1 MTPALF
7 ATIDFRPVV
16 PAGYVALLGVAAAA
30 LVAYISAKAP
40 RSVGAADKVGLFVLR
55 ALFFGSLL
63 MLLLNPGRLSRYQPE
78 EEKPA
83 VVWMVDRS
91 KSMAVEDADGRS
103 RLAAAS
109 RIAEQHVA
117 DRAEGR
123 LTHKVF
129 LFDSR
134 VREVAPSGLDSAA
147 PRSAAT
153 NIPGALEDMFRA
165 IPPGVR
171 VPAVFLLSD
180 GIQTVEANRRR
191 ALVMA
196 SSRRTRIYPVLVGG
210 DVAARDVAVHVL
222 GGRKVSFVGH
232 PVNIN
237 VELSHKS
244 LKPRAITVRLLR
256 AAQGRKAPRV
266 VAGKQ
271 VETTG
276 TGARTL
282 SFEVKNDKPGF
293 YRYVIETDPLDGE
306 FNRQNNRDQTDVIT
320 LNEKI
325 RVLLVEGNPYW
336 ETKYLVQLLQKDP
349 SINIKAIFM
358 LARGRAFEV
367 GEIDEAA
374 AQDGKEK
381 NEALSF
387 PETIEE
393 LRKYN
398 LVILGQDV
406 RFLIGPRHAAL
417 LENFLYDHGGA
428 LLFARGKPFSGEFPQ
443 LARLEPV
450 VWSDR
455 LTGLSGRLMPTEL
468 GLRLPL
474 FQYDLKEPLP
484 ETMRRL
490 PKVSP
495 RHQVRR
501 LKSFSEV
508 LAQTTTDTGDQPVP
522 ALIVRKMGQGVV
534 ATVNAEGLWR
544 WDFMPPRLKQYR
556 RVYPTFWGQLIRWMA
571 LRSDFLPGQDIS
583 FRSSGVIFRPGQLIQ
598 FTVAQR
604 FRGRRLLKPVIRI
617 FRMNE
622 AGGRTKVVQTLVPG
636 RSRSHANIWHAMCFL
651 EQPGSYE
658 ARLFDGEKLHEKMTL
673 ALTVKPRANETS
685 ELSAD
690 PAYLQT
696 IARQTGGRLLAA
708 NEIGEVIRGLELGQA
723 PAARERKRWR
733 LGWDSPLFLLGA
745 AACAALEW
753 TWRRR
758 RGLQ

>member
-7 ATIDFRPVV
+7 ATIDFQPVI
-16 PAGYVALLGVAAAA
+16 PAGYIALLAVVATA
-30 LVAYISAKAP
+30 LMVYITAKVP
-40 RSVGAADKVGLFVLR
+40 RSVRTADKVGLFLLR

-63 MLLLNPGRLSRYQPE
+63 MLLLNPGRLFRFHPE

-83 VVWMVDRS
+83 IVWLIDRS
-91 KSMAVEDADGRS
+91 KSMAIEDADGRS
-103 RLAAAS
+103 RLRAA
-109 RIAEQHVA
+109 RKIAEQHVA

-129 LFDSR
+129 LFDNR
-134 VREVAPSGLDSAA
+134 VREIAPGGLDSAA
-147 PRSAAT
+147 PRNAGT

-165 IPPGVR
+165 VPPGVR

-180 GIQTVEANRRR
+180 GIQTVEADRKR

-210 DVAARDVAVHVL
+210 DVAAKDVSVHVL

-232 PVNIN
+232 PVNVN
-237 VELSHKS
+237 VELAHKS
-244 LKPRAITVRLLR
+244 LKPRTITVRLVR
-256 AAQGRKAPRV
+256 AARHREAAEVVGRR
-266 VAGKQ
+266 Q
-271 VETTG
+271 VEVSG
-276 TGARTL
+276 TGVQTV
-282 SFEVKNDKPGF
+282 SFQVKNEKPGF

-306 FNRQNNRDQTDVIT
+306 FNQQNNRDQTDVVT
-320 LNEKI
+320 LKEKI

-336 ETKYLVQLLQKDP
+336 ETKYLVQLLQKDQ

-367 GEIDEAA
+367 GEIDEA
-374 AQDGKEK
+374 KPE
-381 NEALSF
+381 NENEENESLAF

-393 LRKYN
+393 LQKYN

-406 RFLIGPRHAAL
+406 RFLIAPKHAAL
-417 LENFLYDHGGA
+417 LESFLYDHGGA

-443 LARLEPV
+443 LARLEPL

-455 LTGLSGRLMPTEL
+455 LTELSGRLMPTEL

-474 FQYDLKEPLP
+474 FQYDLSEPLA
-484 ETMRRL
+484 ETMRTL

-495 RHQVRR
+495 RHQVDR

-508 LAQTTTDTGDQPVP
+508 LAHTTNDVQAQPTP
-522 ALIVRKMGQGVV
+522 ALIVRKMGKGIA

-556 RVYPTFWGQLIRWMA
+556 GVYPTFWGQLIRWMA
-571 LRSDFLPGQDIS
+571 LRSDFLPGQNIS

-604 FRGRRLLKPVIRI
+604 FQGNRPLKPVVRI
-617 FRMNE
+617 FRVG
-622 AGGRTKVVQTLVPG
+622 AGGGASKVVQTLVPG
-636 RSRSHANIWHAMCFL
+636 RSRSHANVWHAMCFL
-651 EQPGSYE
+651 EQAGNYE
-658 ARLFDGEKLHEKMTL
+658 ARLFDGEKLHEKVTL
-673 ALTVKPRANETS
+673 ALTVKPRADETS

-690 PAYLQT
+690 PAYLKT

-708 NEIGEVIRGLELGQA
+708 NEIDGVIRRLELGQA

-733 LGWDSPLFLLGA
+733 LAWDSVVFLLA
-745 AACAALEW
+745 AAAFAALEW

-758 RGLQ
+758 RGLL